1 MSKHF
6 PFEVA
11 TWLGGI
17 PLLWL
22 TVRYAVGR
30 MVSRA
35 SWLIAAGLGVSLAVD
50 LLTWHDHRWAF
61 IASPVYLVSQGT
73 LIAVALVPAAL
84 WPVLATLVA
93 CGIAALLFEAGTG
106 PDVFLHTV
114 MFASVLGLTRLVST
128 RFRWALAA
136 YFGAGLL
143 AWWAYCLDPG
153 WPSWLA
159 YQSCRLVGIL
169 LFCWASVE

>member
-1 MSKHF
+1 MWALWA
-6 PFEVA
+6 A
-11 TWLGGI
+11 TFLGAV
-17 PLLWL
+17 PLAWL

-30 MVSRA
+30 LVTVPA
-35 SWLIAAGLGVSLAVD
+35 WWIAAGFAVSTVTDLAVRRH
-50 LLTWHDHRWAF
+50 LVPAF

-143 AWWAYCLDPG
+143 AWWAYCFDPS
-153 WPSWLA
+153 WSTWLA
-159 YQSCRLVGIL
+159 YQSCRLVGVI